1 MDFSLEFTPDL
12 IAVFLTLFVL
22 EIVLGVDNVIFISIL
37 AAKLP
42 PEQQAKARNLGLTL
56 AMVMRVL
63 LVLVAGSI
71 WIARTISENNLA
83 AQELAAAVDELEAA
97 EASAT
102 EPQSVL
108 DAAIVEYEATV
119 ELARATADSAGPPLA
134 AVAGMAP
141 QPALDASNAALA
153 ALIAELDTSSL
164 GETRDPYERG
174 DVDMGDIAS
183 GWATEAAAQPET
195 GTATVTR
202 VVIPVHELSAMPKA
216 SQRLLDD
223 AAFDVESWLAGR
235 IADKFIRA
243 EATAFISGDGTN
255 KPKGFLTHARAANA
269 TATNVQIGTI
279 ASGATGDFAA
289 TNPANALIDLV
300 YALGAQYRA
309 NATFVMNSKTA
320 AAVRKMRDTDGRFLW
335 ADSLQAGE
343 PARLMGYRVLI
354 CEDMPDI
361 AASSHS
367 VAFGDFGHGYTVA
380 ERPDLRVLRDP
391 FSAKPHVLFYAT
403 KRVGGAVT
411 DFAAIKTLRFAAT

>member
-1 MDFSLEFTPDL
+1 MTEVKAAAGADMPGDLGAEMLGFVNELKAFRSDIQKRLEAQEDRMTMLDRK
-12 IAVFLTLFVL
+12 TLSRARAPLSAEADAGAPHQKAFDAYVRHGDDGALRGLPL
-22 EIVLGVDNVIFISIL
+22 EGKAMTSTSDAGFL
-37 AAKLP
+37 AAPTVALQVQ
-42 PEQQAKARNLGLTL
+42 EALNSMASLR
-56 AMVMRVL
+56 RVAN
-63 LVLVAGSI
+63 VV
-71 WIARTISENNLA
+71 
-83 AQELAAAVDELEAA
+83 
-97 EASAT
+97 
-102 EPQSVL
+102 
-108 DAAIVEYEATV
+108 TV
-119 ELARATADSAGPPLA
+119 ESANFEML
-134 AVAGMAP
+134 
-141 QPALDASNAALA
+141 
-153 ALIAELDTSSL
+153 
-164 GETRDPYERG
+164 
-174 DVDMGDIAS
+174 VDMGDIAS

-335 ADSLQAGE
+335 ADSLA
-343 PARLMGYRVLI
+343 MGQPPQLLGYPVLL

-361 AASSHS
+361 ANGSASI
-367 VAFGDFGHGYTVA
+367 AFGDFKSGYTIV

-403 KRVGGAVT
+403 KRVGGGVT
-411 DFAAIKTLRFAAT
+411 DARAIKLMVFG